1 MKKFLIAPALILTL
15 ASVTYAGNCHGSKT
29 VSVVEHDPVVIV
41 ESAPTV
47 VVEKEPVVVIEEEPV
62 VIVAESP
69 KSVRQQ
75 VKDANREA
83 RATKRAAVQGAR
95 AAKFSRKAGA
105 AYAEQATQQSVM
117 RAYDAN

>member
-15 ASVTYAGNCHGSKT
+15 TSVTYAGNCHGSKT
-29 VSVVEHDPVVIV
+29 VAVVEHDPVVIV
-41 ESAPTV
+41 ESAPT
-47 VVEKEPVVVIEEEPV
+47 VVIEEEPV

-75 VKDANREA
+75 FKDANREA